1 MDISLYALALIAV
14 IYTLIGFVSD
24 HPLTSL
30 YGKYGR
36 RVKGMH
42 TSTQPTQTNF
52 ALQEGQTI
60 VGVRDTTRAIWFYIG
75 NDAAEEKPYD

>member
-30 YGKYGR
+30 YAKYWR
-36 RVKGMH
+36 RTKIMH
-42 TSTQPTQTNF
+42 TSTQPAQIHF

-60 VGVRDTTRAIWFYIG
+60 VGVRDTTRAICFYIG
-75 NDAAEEKPYD
+75 NDAAEEKPYE